1 MSFLHGPENP
11 HRGSGG
17 IVAGP
22 QLKKKRTFENENVMI
37 GGATE
42 SEENPFEAIFNQNQ
56 TKIGVALPSDVAQ
69 FLANGSRDVF
79 SAGLVTIA
87 TLDTGA

>member
-1 MSFLHGPENP
+1 MSFLHGQKICIA
-11 HRGSGG
+11 GG
-17 IVAGP
+17 AVLLAGP

-42 SEENPFEAIFNQNQ
+42 SEENPFEAIFDQNQ
-56 TKIGVALPSDVAQ
+56 SKIGVALPSDVAQ

-79 SAGLVTIA
+79 
-87 TLDTGA
+87 